1 MTNKAFDQEKV
12 AIIIIDMHTLIGLIA
27 SRAQNAGVDKK
38 KINEIFD
45 ISASLT
51 AALLASLSINGD
63 ILNKI
68 LIEKLEKMEGVID
81 VNKDKEDVNIAK
93 DNILG
98 ANNDTTA

>member
-1 MTNKAFDQEKV
+1 MTDKTFDHKKA
-12 AIIIIDMHTLIGLIA
+12 ATIIIDMHTLIGLTA
-27 SRAQNAGVDKK
+27 RRAQKAGVNKK

-45 ISASLT
+45 ISASMT
-51 AALLASLSINGD
+51 ATLLATLHIDGD

-81 VNKDKEDVNIAK
+81 INKDKEDVNIAK

-98 ANNDTTA
+98 ANNDATV